1 MTMLMSK
8 IMIMMK
14 TMTMIMMITVRK
26 RVSSSVLQER
36 QADSPGMID
45 CLAFRFTNII
55 IALIYNNNNNNT
67 PNTLWY
73 VLLSP
78 PVVDEIRVL

>member
-1 MTMLMSK
+1 
-8 IMIMMK
+8 MK

-26 RVSSSVLQER
+26 RLSSSVLQER

-55 IALIYNNNNNNT
+55 IALIYNNNNNT
-67 PNTLWY
+67 PIPNDILMTVNTLWY

-78 PVVDEIRVL
+78 PVVDEIRLL